1 MTEAMRDSFR
11 STGALA
17 SARAV
22 NGAGL
27 RWTPGPD
34 ELRLPSSEE
43 EPVSQN
49 TRQMVAITDGFSGLR
64 LRWRGRRDVF
74 VGADQFIYWDPAYDG
89 RKNSG
94 EPPMAPDV
102 YVSFDVA
109 NRHRSSYVV
118 WEEGKP
124 PDFVLEVVSPSSRRR
139 DKEEKKDAYAKMG
152 VPEFFIY
159 DPEDKSGPTLSGF
172 ELRAGHY
179 RPLPQETFADGVAGV
194 RSKVLGLCV
203 CIRPTGTEPLDGSLC
218 WYDLE
223 QGEFLPT
230 LHESEAK
237 AEESDARS
245 AESEA
250 RAVASAA
257 RAAESEAKAAASDA
271 KAAESEARAAASDAK
286 AAESEARAV
295 ASEAKAEESEAR
307 AAASEA
313 KMAELEALIEKM
325 RRG

>member
-179 RPLPQETFADGVAGV
+179 RPLPQETFADGVVGV
-194 RSKVLGLCV
+194 RSKVLGLCL
-203 CIRPTGTEPLDGSLC
+203 CIKPTGTEPLDGSLC
-218 WYDLE
+218 WYDPE
-223 QGEFLPT
+223 RGEFLPT

-237 AEESDARS
+237 AEES
-245 AESEA
+245 EA
-250 RAVASAA
+250 RAVA
-257 RAAESEAKAAASDA
+257 
-271 KAAESEARAAASDAK
+271 
-286 AAESEARAV
+286 
-295 ASEAKAEESEAR
+295 SEAR

-313 KMAELEALIEKM
+313 KVAELEALIEKM
-325 RRG
+325 RRDRD

>member
-17 SARAV
+17 SVRAV
-22 NGAGL
+22 NGASL

-49 TRQMVAITDGFSGLR
+49 TRQMVAITDGFNSLR
-64 LRWRGRRDVF
+64 LRWRGWRDVF

-124 PDFVLEVVSPSSRRR
+124 PDFVLEVVSPSSRGR
-139 DKEEKKDAYAKMG
+139 DKEEKKDAYAKMA

-159 DPEDKSGPTLSGF
+159 DPEDKSGPTLVGF
-172 ELRAGHY
+172 GLRAGRY
-179 RPLPQETFADGVAGV
+179 RPLPEETFADGVVGV
-194 RSKVLGLCV
+194 RSKVLGLGLCLK
-203 CIRPTGTEPLDGSLC
+203 PTGTEPLDGSLC
-218 WYDLE
+218 WYDPE

-237 AEESDARS
+237 AE
-245 AESEA
+245 
-250 RAVASAA
+250 
-257 RAAESEAKAAASDA
+257 
-271 KAAESEARAAASDAK
+271 ESEARAAASDAK
-286 AAESEARAV
+286 AAESEARA
-295 ASEAKAEESEAR
+295 
-307 AAASEA
+307 AASEA
-313 KMAELEALIEKM
+313 KVAELEALIEKM
-325 RRG
+325 RRD